1 MFYDITVTA
10 KKMYLLSTPKKCRR
24 VCRFPEAIEF
34 STVRGTPGEPVIVT
48 VDEYEAIRLIDK
60 EGLSQEECGT
70 QLGVGRTTAQKI
82 YETAREKPADALV
95 LDRSPSIEGGDCD
108 LCNGNSEF
116 CYKRDCAKRQ
126 QNHGY
131 TIEKGVNTHTLQA
144 SASLF

>member
-34 STVRGTPGEPVIVT
+34 STVRGTPGEPVILT
-48 VDEYEAIRLIDK
+48 VDESARKALAGKNAEHSPAR
-60 EGLSQEECGT
+60 EENGT
-70 QLGVGRTTAQKI
+70 KI

-95 LDRSPSIEGGDCD
+95 LDRSPSVEGGDCD